1 MTVVIDNDVRP
12 RTTSRKLSKPYLRYH
27 ARLAPPRV
35 RVACA
40 DDVDWTVYDRR
51 TRQMRTQRAKV
62 QDIQGIRPRNR
73 DELREKGVLLE
84 SGPCRLPELRNRLA
98 LQSGLCDRLSRLR
111 SLQHGRTFV
120 IYAGQ
125 VTSQRSSQLSK
136 RLSRCPARGAGTCSM
151 SQQRDVPQPGVVCG
165 TTDVKQEQKCD
176 KKEACAACWVVV
188 VLHCPAVQSALQLHA
203 AQSRSLLS
211 AVLATVQSGP
221 VCTGQACTAVKTISA
236 VSRQPF

>member
-1 MTVVIDNDVRP
+1 MLVQTLAVHHPKDNMASVSLSSARTCPRRPQGVQPPLTVVIDNDVRP

-84 SGPCRLPELRNRLA
+84 SGPCNAQVAEVDNCLFSIVMSRTAQRHASQSIVECNVAKKTIEGIAASQVSINHERE
-98 LQSGLCDRLSRLR
+98 QSGSGFMPRVNVLLIK
-111 SLQHGRTFV
+111 GRP
-120 IYAGQ
+120 
-125 VTSQRSSQLSK
+125 S
-136 RLSRCPARGAGTCSM
+136 
-151 SQQRDVPQPGVVCG
+151 
-165 TTDVKQEQKCD
+165 
-176 KKEACAACWVVV
+176 
-188 VLHCPAVQSALQLHA
+188 
-203 AQSRSLLS
+203 
-211 AVLATVQSGP
+211 
-221 VCTGQACTAVKTISA
+221 
-236 VSRQPF
+236 